1 MKLPLEIPFSFR
13 PLASSSDHTDQP
25 LNLFPT
31 MGAQNSL
38 HSLPFSTTDENPPA
52 WSKDKEDITV
62 ALNIGLP
69 NYSSCSIDRDKMG
82 NADMAANNYWIPT
95 TEEIEIGFTHF
106 SCHLCFKTFN
116 RYNNLQVQLF
126 NLLACKSYYDFLFFF
141 FNNRGI
147 WALPQL
153 NLGNCAKF
161 GLSPLENCLYQ
172 KSRTLSYA

>member
-141 FNNRGI
+141 FLITGVFWLCPN
-147 WALPQL
+147 
-153 NLGNCAKF
+153 
-161 GLSPLENCLYQ
+161 
-172 KSRTLSYA
+172 